1 MHARSGTLVAMR
13 ALVTGSRGFVGT
25 HLVDHL
31 NACAD
36 DVIEVDRV
44 IGSPPIEDAGAI
56 AELIA
61 ETKPDAVYHLAGQ
74 SDVAASW
81 SDPMGTFLVNAD
93 GTLNVVRACIDAGVE
108 RLLAVTS
115 SDIYGMVSPDELPIT
130 EHAPLRPVNPYA
142 ASKAAAEMVCI
153 QGFLGHGLGV
163 IRARAFNHLGPGQSE
178 RFLAPALAARIARN
192 ELSRTS
198 VVPVGNLSARR
209 DFTDVRDVVRAYRL
223 LVIDGEPGEAYNVCS
238 GRDVAVSEIAKIL
251 LDLAKF
257 PMSLEQDDRLF
268 RPVDLPVQRGD
279 NAKLRAT
286 TGWAPE
292 IDLTD
297 TLTDT
302 LEDARNAQTSQTG
315 DSHD

>member
-1 MHARSGTLVAMR
+1 MR

-25 HLVDHL
+25 HLVAHL

-115 SDIYGMVSPDELPIT
+115 SDIYGMVGPDELPIT

>member
-1 MHARSGTLVAMR
+1 MR

-25 HLVDHL
+25 HLVAHL

-44 IGSPPIEDAGAI
+44 IGSPPIEDASAI

-115 SDIYGMVSPDELPIT
+115 SDIYGMVGADELPIT

-178 RFLAPALAARIARN
+178 RFLGLGPGGPHRPQRAFRHRRGPSWKSLGPTRLHR
-192 ELSRTS
+192 R
-198 VVPVGNLSARR
+198 ARR
-209 DFTDVRDVVRAYRL
+209 
-223 LVIDGEPGEAYNVCS
+223 GPG
-238 GRDVAVSEIAKIL
+238 L
-251 LDLAKF
+251 PLAG
-257 PMSLEQDDRLF
+257 DR
-268 RPVDLPVQRGD
+268 RRT
-279 NAKLRAT
+279 R
-286 TGWAPE
+286 
-292 IDLTD
+292 
-297 TLTDT
+297 
-302 LEDARNAQTSQTG
+302 
-315 DSHD
+315 

>member
-1 MHARSGTLVAMR
+1 MR

-25 HLVDHL
+25 HLVAHL

-93 GTLNVVRACIDAGVE
+93 GTLHVVRACIDAGVE

-115 SDIYGMVSPDELPIT
+115 SDIYGMVGPDELPIT

-192 ELSRTS
+192 EHSGTS

-297 TLTDT
+297 TLTET
-302 LEDARNAQTSQTG
+302 LEDARNVQTSQTG
-315 DSHD
+315 DSHG

>member
-1 MHARSGTLVAMR
+1 MR

-25 HLVDHL
+25 HLVAHL

-93 GTLNVVRACIDAGVE
+93 GTLHVVRACIDAGVE

-115 SDIYGMVSPDELPIT
+115 SDIYGMVGPDELPIT

-192 ELSRTS
+192 EHSGTA

-223 LVIDGEPGEAYNVCS
+223 LVNDGEPGEAYNVCS

-315 DSHD
+315 DSHG

>member
-1 MHARSGTLVAMR
+1 MHARSGTLVARR
-13 ALVTGSRGFVGT
+13 ALVTGARGFVGT
-25 HLVDHL
+25 PLVDHL

-209 DFTDVRDVVRAYRL
+209 VFTDERDVVRAYRL

>member
-1 MHARSGTLVAMR
+1 MR

>member
-1 MHARSGTLVAMR
+1 MR

-25 HLVDHL
+25 HLVAHL

-44 IGSPPIEDAGAI
+44 IGSPPIEDASAI

-81 SDPMGTFLVNAD
+81 GDPMGTFLVNAD
-93 GTLNVVRACIDAGVE
+93 GTLHVVRACIDAGVE

-178 RFLAPALAARIARN
+178 RFLAPALAARIVRN
-192 ELSRTS
+192 ERSGSS

-238 GRDVAVSEIAKIL
+238 GRDVAVSDIAEVL

-279 NAKLRAT
+279 NAKIRAT

-292 IDLTD
+292 IDLVD

-302 LEDARNAQTSQTG
+302 LEDARNGQTSQTG
-315 DSHD
+315 DSDG